1 MSALGECAAGLT
13 EQAGVLAQASCGFGN
28 SFGSAV
34 LLDRSV
40 VTFSPFSTGRFQV
53 ERACPRS
60 LPQQGEGWGRGQQ
73 LAEVSSLLLQAL
85 LPSLQRKKPRL
96 ETVYC
101 DTL

>member
-1 MSALGECAAGLT
+1 M
-13 EQAGVLAQASCGFGN
+13 LAQVSCGFGN

-53 ERACPRS
+53 ERACPRP
-60 LPQQGEGWGRGQQ
+60 LPQLGGEGWRRGQQ
-73 LAEVSSLLLQAL
+73 IAEVSPLLLQAL

-101 DTL
+101 DAL